1 MLESGNDDG
10 RGGGG
15 AAIQRAYAYI
25 YIYIFMYIPKGSGG
39 GVQTRYAEKP
49 GVLRALRDW
58 PPH

>member
-1 MLESGNDDG
+1 MMAGE
-10 RGGGG
+10 
-15 AAIQRAYAYI
+15 AAARRYSARMRI